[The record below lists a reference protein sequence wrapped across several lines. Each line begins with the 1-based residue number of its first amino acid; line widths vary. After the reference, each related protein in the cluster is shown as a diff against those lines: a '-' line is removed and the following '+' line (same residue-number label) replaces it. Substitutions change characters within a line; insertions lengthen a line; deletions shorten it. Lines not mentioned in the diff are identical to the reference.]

1 MAVLSAEIISENIV
15 NRMCHKYCSAFVVSF
30 YILEF
35 FPRPRC
41 EDTSYASLNDGDTF

>member
-1 MAVLSAEIISENIV
+1 MAVLSAEIIGENIV
-15 NRMCHKYCSAFVVSF
+15 NRLCHKYFTAFVGYL

-41 EDTSYASLNDGDTF
+41 EDKSYAS